1 LDIKKA
7 LQVDPSVTPNSINNG
22 FGLGYSPITIS
33 NAAGNS
39 KTLSN
44 YIYRNKIKHGSSSAN
59 G

>member
-1 LDIKKA
+1 MDSKLKLDIKKA

-44 YIYRNKIKHGSSSAN
+44 
-59 G
+59 